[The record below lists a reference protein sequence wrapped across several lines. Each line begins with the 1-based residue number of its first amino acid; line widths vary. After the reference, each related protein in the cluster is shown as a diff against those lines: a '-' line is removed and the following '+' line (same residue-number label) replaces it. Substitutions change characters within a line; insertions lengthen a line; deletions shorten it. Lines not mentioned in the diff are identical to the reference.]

1 MFNKLK
7 DVLLHSGYRVI
18 LTNDFSRE
26 KSGGLARATKGYI
39 LPDDLKIFINKN
51 ININDRVVTLIHEL
65 LHEIK
70 PCWEETKVDRNSKR
84 IFKKLTISE
93 LGFLQFFIMSPTET
107 RSMLNMHKAYL
118 NA

>member
-1 MFNKLK
+1 MFSKLK

-18 LTNDFSRE
+18 LTSDFSRQ

-39 LPDDLKIFINKN
+39 LPDDLKIFINRH
-51 ININDRVVTLIHEL
+51 IDINDRVVTLIHEL

-70 PCWEETKVDRNSKR
+70 PCWEEAKVDRNSKR

-93 LGFLQFFIMSPTET
+93 LGFLQFFIMSPTEN
-107 RSMLNMHKAYL
+107 RSMLTTHRAYL

>member
-1 MFNKLK
+1 MFSKLK
-7 DVLLHSGYRVI
+7 DILLHSGYRVI
-18 LTNDFSRE
+18 LTSDFTRQ

-39 LPDDLKIFINKN
+39 LPDDLKIFINRG

-70 PCWEETKVDRNSKR
+70 PSWEETKVDHKSKS

-93 LGFLQFFIMSPTET
+93 LGFLQFFIMSPAEI
-107 RSMLNMHKAYL
+107 RAMLSTHKSYL
-118 NA
+118 SA